1 MPHITFDQLK
11 KPIQLTIV
19 VALAICALSW
29 PQLQIGIQPPQAQSA
44 AVPFPLLP
52 LIAEYE
58 YVPHYFMQW
67 LNDHPQY
74 AMIEGSVSDGKQPV
88 YSLVLTEKASRRRV
102 TYSNLEEKVKGLTGA
117 GQEARL
123 TKIEYH
129 ATSKFGQ
136 PPAHEFS
143 FTDERGQAIRWR
155 FTLAAP
161 ASERGAGL
169 TPQEGGAGWLLIY
182 RDLGST
188 AGEGTVVQ
196 IGNKVCEAEAWT
208 EISAPPYFVAYRGV
222 YAEGMG
228 LSVLPVGQE
237 NWRVTSSPKELG
249 EGAQWTLTDERGRT
263 RQWRIA
269 ARRGDE
275 LTINEVGS
283 PYATRSLLVRQTSGG
298 LALRSM
304 TLTSAQNTMRLSFTP
319 DLDLAAAAPIASAFQ
334 VDQNGHNKIVQGSV
348 SGERKGGTVQLR
360 WQPKTP
366 DWAKT
371 RVLNTTLTTNAT
383 SYKVEVR

>member
-1 MPHITFDQLK
+1 MMSKIRYWAGKRAGIMIL
-11 KPIQLTIV
+11 LLS
-19 VALAICALSW
+19 ACMLSW
-29 PQLQIGIQPPQAQSA
+29 PQIQTGTMPAQAQSLS
-44 AVPFPLLP
+44 VPFPLLP

-58 YVPHYFMQW
+58 FVPHYFMQW

-74 AMIEGSVSDGKQPV
+74 AMIEAALTDSNPPI
-88 YSLVLTEKASRRRV
+88 YNLILTEKSSRRRV
-102 TYSNLEEKVKGLTGA
+102 NYCNSEAKVKGLTSG

-123 TKIEYH
+123 TKIEYR

-169 TPQEGGAGWLLIY
+169 TPQAEGTGWLLIY
-182 RDLGST
+182 RDLGSA
-188 AGEGTVVQ
+188 AGEGTAVQ

-228 LSVLPVGQE
+228 LGVLPLGQE
-237 NWRVTSSPKELG
+237 NWRVTAAPKELT
-249 EGAQWTLTDERGRT
+249 EGAQWALADERGRT

-269 ARRGDE
+269 ARRGQE

-283 PYATRSLLVRQTSGG
+283 PYSTRSLVARQTAQG
-298 LALRSM
+298 LALRSV
-304 TLTSAQNTMRLSFTP
+304 TVNHAQNALRLSFTP
-319 DLDLAAAAPIASAFQ
+319 DLDLTAAAVSSAFQ
-334 VDQNGHNKIVQGSV
+334 VDLNGHNKIAHGSV
-348 SGERKGGTVQLR
+348 SGERKGGVLQLR
-360 WQPKTP
+360 WQPKAP

-371 RVLNTTLTTNAT
+371 RVLSTTLTTNAT
-383 SYKVEVR
+383 SYKLEVR